1 MYSACYTSTIFF
13 SLNIHTYGRVLWW
26 FISNKFTVG
35 LGLLVTISYALIVW
49 RWAAYH
55 KQSAFV
61 VIVYIYRWARVSL
74 CEEHAAITG
83 KLGKKIDL
91 NTTSH
96 IYPARGLTSERE
108 KTHTHTRLSYELLY
122 SSNSGA
128 FSLNEGWS
136 LRSRFLWTLFFI
148 NFWHN
153 KGNNNWSKQRGGEP
167 RRENTPKQRF
177 PTPAPLFSSS
187 QDVSSRGEKNWSW
200 AGFFFPALFLTRI
213 YLYFFSRLGEKTNHL
228 CISCLKTSDWCKW
241 TPYVGSNGQTACL
254 LKRRK
259 IIDVRA
265 CRECFCLVFKVFPRL
280 RVAEEH
286 GEEERSGQEQDRN
299 GNDMVGRL

>member
-108 KTHTHTRLSYELLY
+108 KTHTHKAFVRTVVLFQQRRFFCKWRLILAV
-122 SSNSGA
+122 A
-128 FSLNEGWS
+128 FPVDS
-136 LRSRFLWTLFFI
+136 FFFI

-153 KGNNNWSKQRGGEP
+153 KGNNNWSKQRGGKHTETALSNAGP
-167 RRENTPKQRF
+167 PFLLLARRFQPWWKK
-177 PTPAPLFSSS
+177 LKL
-187 QDVSSRGEKNWSW
+187 SRI
-200 AGFFFPALFLTRI
+200 FFPCPF
-213 YLYFFSRLGEKTNHL
+213 
-228 CISCLKTSDWCKW
+228 
-241 TPYVGSNGQTACL
+241 PY
-254 LKRRK
+254 
-259 IIDVRA
+259 
-265 CRECFCLVFKVFPRL
+265 
-280 RVAEEH
+280 
-286 GEEERSGQEQDRN
+286 
-299 GNDMVGRL
+299 

>member
-128 FSLNEGWS
+128 FSVNEGWS

-153 KGNNNWSKQRGGEP
+153 KGNNNWSKQRGGKHTETALSNAGP
-167 RRENTPKQRF
+167 PFLLLARRFQPWWKK
-177 PTPAPLFSSS
+177 LKL
-187 QDVSSRGEKNWSW
+187 SRI
-200 AGFFFPALFLTRI
+200 FFPCPF
-213 YLYFFSRLGEKTNHL
+213 
-228 CISCLKTSDWCKW
+228 
-241 TPYVGSNGQTACL
+241 PY
-254 LKRRK
+254 
-259 IIDVRA
+259 
-265 CRECFCLVFKVFPRL
+265 
-280 RVAEEH
+280 
-286 GEEERSGQEQDRN
+286 
-299 GNDMVGRL
+299 

>member
-83 KLGKKIDL
+83 KLGKKTDL

-128 FSLNEGWS
+128 FSVNEGWS

-153 KGNNNWSKQRGGEP
+153 KGNNNWSKQRGGKHTETALSNAGP
-167 RRENTPKQRF
+167 PFLLLARRFQPWWKK
-177 PTPAPLFSSS
+177 LKL
-187 QDVSSRGEKNWSW
+187 SRI
-200 AGFFFPALFLTRI
+200 FFPCPF
-213 YLYFFSRLGEKTNHL
+213 
-228 CISCLKTSDWCKW
+228 
-241 TPYVGSNGQTACL
+241 PY
-254 LKRRK
+254 
-259 IIDVRA
+259 
-265 CRECFCLVFKVFPRL
+265 
-280 RVAEEH
+280 
-286 GEEERSGQEQDRN
+286 
-299 GNDMVGRL
+299 

>member
-1 MYSACYTSTIFF
+1 MFTSTIFY
-13 SLNIHTYGRVLWW
+13 SLNIHTYGRVLWC

-55 KQSAFV
+55 KESAFV

-128 FSLNEGWS
+128 FSVNEGWS
-136 LRSRFLWTLFFI
+136 LRSRFLWTLFFFV

-187 QDVSSRGEKNWSW
+187 QDVSSRGEKKLKLSRI
-200 AGFFFPALFLTRI
+200 FFPALFLTRI
-213 YLYFFSRLGEKTNHL
+213 YLYFFFQTGRKDKPSMYLVSENFRL
-228 CISCLKTSDWCKW
+228 
-241 TPYVGSNGQTACL
+241 
-254 LKRRK
+254 
-259 IIDVRA
+259 
-265 CRECFCLVFKVFPRL
+265 
-280 RVAEEH
+280 
-286 GEEERSGQEQDRN
+286 
-299 GNDMVGRL
+299 M

>member
-128 FSLNEGWS
+128 FSVNEGWS

-153 KGNNNWSKQRGGEP
+153 KGNNNWSKQRGGKHTEAALSNAGP
-167 RRENTPKQRF
+167 PFLLLARRFQPWWKK
-177 PTPAPLFSSS
+177 LKL
-187 QDVSSRGEKNWSW
+187 SRI
-200 AGFFFPALFLTRI
+200 FFPCPF
-213 YLYFFSRLGEKTNHL
+213 
-228 CISCLKTSDWCKW
+228 
-241 TPYVGSNGQTACL
+241 PY
-254 LKRRK
+254 
-259 IIDVRA
+259 
-265 CRECFCLVFKVFPRL
+265 
-280 RVAEEH
+280 
-286 GEEERSGQEQDRN
+286 
-299 GNDMVGRL
+299 

>member
-1 MYSACYTSTIFF
+1 MRVFFVVSNIFEYLFNVFSMLYVNYFF

-128 FSLNEGWS
+128 FPVNEGWS
-136 LRSRFLWTLFFI
+136 LRSRFLWTLFF
-148 NFWHN
+148 
-153 KGNNNWSKQRGGEP
+153 
-167 RRENTPKQRF
+167 
-177 PTPAPLFSSS
+177 L
-187 QDVSSRGEKNWSW
+187 
-200 AGFFFPALFLTRI
+200 
-213 YLYFFSRLGEKTNHL
+213 
-228 CISCLKTSDWCKW
+228 
-241 TPYVGSNGQTACL
+241 
-254 LKRRK
+254 
-259 IIDVRA
+259 
-265 CRECFCLVFKVFPRL
+265 
-280 RVAEEH
+280 
-286 GEEERSGQEQDRN
+286 
-299 GNDMVGRL
+299 

>member
-26 FISNKFTVG
+26 FMSNKFTVG

-128 FSLNEGWS
+128 FSVNEGWS

-153 KGNNNWSKQRGGEP
+153 KGNNNWSKQRGGKHTETALSNAGP
-167 RRENTPKQRF
+167 PFLLLARRFQPWWKK
-177 PTPAPLFSSS
+177 LKL
-187 QDVSSRGEKNWSW
+187 SRI
-200 AGFFFPALFLTRI
+200 FFPCPF
-213 YLYFFSRLGEKTNHL
+213 
-228 CISCLKTSDWCKW
+228 
-241 TPYVGSNGQTACL
+241 PY
-254 LKRRK
+254 
-259 IIDVRA
+259 
-265 CRECFCLVFKVFPRL
+265 
-280 RVAEEH
+280 
-286 GEEERSGQEQDRN
+286 
-299 GNDMVGRL
+299 

>member
-1 MYSACYTSTIFF
+1 MYSVCYTSTIFF

-128 FSLNEGWS
+128 FSVNEGWS

-153 KGNNNWSKQRGGEP
+153 KGNNNWSKQRGGKHTETALSNAGP
-167 RRENTPKQRF
+167 PFLLLARRFQPWWKK
-177 PTPAPLFSSS
+177 LKL
-187 QDVSSRGEKNWSW
+187 SRI
-200 AGFFFPALFLTRI
+200 FFPCPF
-213 YLYFFSRLGEKTNHL
+213 
-228 CISCLKTSDWCKW
+228 
-241 TPYVGSNGQTACL
+241 PY
-254 LKRRK
+254 
-259 IIDVRA
+259 
-265 CRECFCLVFKVFPRL
+265 
-280 RVAEEH
+280 
-286 GEEERSGQEQDRN
+286 
-299 GNDMVGRL
+299 

>member
-122 SSNSGA
+122 FSNSGA
-128 FSLNEGWS
+128 FSVNEGWS

-153 KGNNNWSKQRGGEP
+153 KGNNNWSKQRGGKHTETALSNAGP
-167 RRENTPKQRF
+167 PFLLLARRFQPWWKK
-177 PTPAPLFSSS
+177 LKL
-187 QDVSSRGEKNWSW
+187 SRI
-200 AGFFFPALFLTRI
+200 FFPCPF
-213 YLYFFSRLGEKTNHL
+213 
-228 CISCLKTSDWCKW
+228 
-241 TPYVGSNGQTACL
+241 PY
-254 LKRRK
+254 
-259 IIDVRA
+259 
-265 CRECFCLVFKVFPRL
+265 
-280 RVAEEH
+280 
-286 GEEERSGQEQDRN
+286 
-299 GNDMVGRL
+299 

>member
-1 MYSACYTSTIFF
+1 MEEYYDGSFQINS
-13 SLNIHTYGRVLWW
+13 
-26 FISNKFTVG
+26 
-35 LGLLVTISYALIVW
+35 LLVSAYYALIVW

-128 FSLNEGWS
+128 FSVNEGWS

-153 KGNNNWSKQRGGEP
+153 KGNNNWSKQRGGKHTETALSNAGP
-167 RRENTPKQRF
+167 PFLLLARRFQPWWKK
-177 PTPAPLFSSS
+177 LKL
-187 QDVSSRGEKNWSW
+187 SRI
-200 AGFFFPALFLTRI
+200 FFPCPF
-213 YLYFFSRLGEKTNHL
+213 
-228 CISCLKTSDWCKW
+228 
-241 TPYVGSNGQTACL
+241 PY
-254 LKRRK
+254 
-259 IIDVRA
+259 
-265 CRECFCLVFKVFPRL
+265 
-280 RVAEEH
+280 
-286 GEEERSGQEQDRN
+286 
-299 GNDMVGRL
+299 

>member
-1 MYSACYTSTIFF
+1 MYSACYTSTFFF

-128 FSLNEGWS
+128 FSVNEGWS

-153 KGNNNWSKQRGGEP
+153 KGNNNWSKQRGGKHTETALSNAGP
-167 RRENTPKQRF
+167 PFLLLARRFQPWWKK
-177 PTPAPLFSSS
+177 LKL
-187 QDVSSRGEKNWSW
+187 SRI
-200 AGFFFPALFLTRI
+200 FFPCPF
-213 YLYFFSRLGEKTNHL
+213 
-228 CISCLKTSDWCKW
+228 
-241 TPYVGSNGQTACL
+241 PY
-254 LKRRK
+254 
-259 IIDVRA
+259 
-265 CRECFCLVFKVFPRL
+265 
-280 RVAEEH
+280 
-286 GEEERSGQEQDRN
+286 
-299 GNDMVGRL
+299 

>member
-13 SLNIHTYGRVLWW
+13 SLNIHTYERVLWW

-128 FSLNEGWS
+128 FSVNEGWS

-153 KGNNNWSKQRGGEP
+153 KGNNNWSKQRGGKHTETALSNAGP
-167 RRENTPKQRF
+167 PFLLLARRFQPWWKK
-177 PTPAPLFSSS
+177 LKL
-187 QDVSSRGEKNWSW
+187 SRI
-200 AGFFFPALFLTRI
+200 FFPCPF
-213 YLYFFSRLGEKTNHL
+213 
-228 CISCLKTSDWCKW
+228 
-241 TPYVGSNGQTACL
+241 PY
-254 LKRRK
+254 
-259 IIDVRA
+259 
-265 CRECFCLVFKVFPRL
+265 
-280 RVAEEH
+280 
-286 GEEERSGQEQDRN
+286 
-299 GNDMVGRL
+299 

>member
-1 MYSACYTSTIFF
+1 ME
-13 SLNIHTYGRVLWW
+13 GRVLWW

-128 FSLNEGWS
+128 FPVNEGWS

-200 AGFFFPALFLTRI
+200 AGFFFLPFSLLEFTCI
-213 YLYFFSRLGEKTNHL
+213 FFSDWEKRQT
-228 CISCLKTSDWCKW
+228 I
-241 TPYVGSNGQTACL
+241 YVSRVWKLQT
-254 LKRRK
+254 
-259 IIDVRA
+259 DVS
-265 CRECFCLVFKVFPRL
+265 
-280 RVAEEH
+280 EH
-286 GEEERSGQEQDRN
+286 PMWEAMDRQPVYWK
-299 GNDMVGRL
+299 GGK